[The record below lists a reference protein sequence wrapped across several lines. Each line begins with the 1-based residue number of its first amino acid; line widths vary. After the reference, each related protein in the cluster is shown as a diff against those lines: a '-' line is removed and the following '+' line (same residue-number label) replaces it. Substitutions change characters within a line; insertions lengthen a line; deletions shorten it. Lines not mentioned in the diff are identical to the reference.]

1 MEDEF
6 YEAMRRSE
14 WFIDGLGKTG
24 LSVELF
30 TNLSSEK
37 ICEIYNVE
45 ISFFKPDELCA
56 D

>member
-14 WFIDGLGKTG
+14 WFIDGFGKTG
-24 LSVELF
+24 LTPEIF
-30 TNLSSEK
+30 ANLPTER

-45 ISFFKPDELCA
+45 ISFFRPVEL